1 MDLNING
8 NKYSINVEPNMPL
21 LWAVREVV
29 GLTGT
34 KYGCG
39 IAQCGAC
46 SVLMNGELLRSCSV
60 SVSSAVGQK
69 IVTIEGLSKDSS
81 TALQK
86 AWIAL
91 DVPQCG
97 YCQSGQLM
105 AATALLKRKP
115 KPTDADIDSA
125 MANICRCGTY
135 QRVRDGI
142 YVASGQKKL
151 TDVLKDY
158 ANPGSQQKA

>member
-1 MDLNING
+1 MNLNING
-8 NKYSINVEPNMPL
+8 KNHSINVEPNMPL
-21 LWAVREVV
+21 LWAIREVI

-60 SVSSAVGQK
+60 SVSSAEGQK
-69 IVTIEGLSKDSS
+69 IITIEGLSKDSS

-142 YVASGQKKL
+142 YIASGQKKL
-151 TDVLKDY
+151 IDVLRDY
-158 ANPGSQQKA
+158 ANPGIQQKA

>member
-1 MDLNING
+1 MQLTING
-8 NKYSINVEPNMPL
+8 VVRNLDVETNMPL
-21 LWAVREVV
+21 LWAIRDHA

-46 SVLMNGELLRSCSV
+46 SVLINGALVRSCSV
-60 SVSSAVGQK
+60 PVSSAVGQQ
-69 IVTIEGLSKDSS
+69 ITTIEGLSKDTS

-97 YCQSGQLM
+97 YCQSGQLI
-105 AATALLKRKP
+105 AATALLKRNP
-115 KPTDADIDSA
+115 KPSDADIEAA
-125 MANICRCGTY
+125 MTNICRCGTY
-135 QRVRDGI
+135 LRIRDGI
-142 YVASGQKKL
+142 QVASGQKKL
-151 TDVLKDY
+151 ADVLKSY
-158 ANPGSQQKA
+158 SAATLVKKA